1 MSLDRDALAQ
11 AVRARGRVARVAVAE
26 TRGSTPRE
34 AGASMLVWA
43 DGQQGTIGGGT
54 LEYEASADARRLLAS
69 GGTRVA
75 RIALG
80 PGLGQCCGGAVL
92 LVTETFVPG
101 DLAEL
106 PGDAHARRVEGHA
119 AMPLSIRRA
128 LTETRSGLGP
138 PPVLLR
144 EGWFL
149 EPVAP
154 PARPLWIWGAGH
166 VGRALTTVLAPLPG
180 IGITWIDTAAQR
192 FPSDLP
198 EGVLPRIAP
207 DPAALVPQAPAN
219 AHHLVLT
226 HSHALDFALCH
237 ALLGHGFASAGL
249 IGSDSKWARFRTRL
263 GQLGHSPAEI
273 ARICC
278 PIGQKSLGK
287 HPQAIAI
294 GVAAA
299 LLSEGVEGIAARDI
313 AG

>member
-1 MSLDRDALAQ
+1 MSLDRDALAR

-43 DGQQGTIGGGT
+43 EGQQGTIGGGT
-54 LEYEASADARRLLAS
+54 LEYEATAEARRLLAG
-69 GGTRVA
+69 GGTLVA

-92 LVTETFVPG
+92 LVTEIFTPRE
-101 DLAEL
+101 LAAL

-119 AMPLSIRRA
+119 EMPLAIRRA
-128 LTETRSGLGP
+128 LSEARSGLGP

-144 EGWFL
+144 EGWLL

-166 VGRALTTVLAPLPG
+166 VGRALAAVLAPLPG
-180 IGITWIDTAAQR
+180 IGITWIDTAAAR
-192 FPSDLP
+192 FPAELP
-198 EGVLPRIAP
+198 EGVLPRVAP
-207 DPAALVPQAPAN
+207 DPATLVPEAPIG

-226 HSHALDFALCH
+226 HSHALDLALCH
-237 ALLGHGFASAGL
+237 ALLCHGFASAGL
-249 IGSDSKWARFRTRL
+249 IGSDSKWARFRNRL
-263 GQLGHSPAEI
+263 EQLGHTPAEI